1 MLGTFLRLV
10 EDKIGAFK
18 RHARDLYWT
27 YKGESK
33 ELLGKCE
40 GQNRDILEPSYV
52 MCIFQGHVFEMILIF
67 YTSDALGRWCK
78 M

>member
-40 GQNRDILEPSYV
+40 GQNRDILERSYV
-52 MCIFQGHVFEMILIF
+52 MLHISRTCFWDSS
-67 YTSDALGRWCK
+67 YTLDTYKSTH
-78 M
+78 